1 MNGLIGSWFIE
12 IRRAGESFGIEDKRL
27 RVEDELSNPGIG
39 NQKSGIQTEKLEI
52 GKIIKGLQ
60 SS

>member
-27 RVEDELSNPGIG
+27 RVENELSNLGIG
-39 NQKSGIQTEKLEI
+39 NQKSEMRNTNRKI
-52 GKIIKGLQ
+52 GNWKDH
-60 SS
+60 

>member
-27 RVEDELSNPGIG
+27 RVENELSNPGIG
-39 NQKSGIQTEKLEI
+39 NQK
-52 GKIIKGLQ
+52 
-60 SS
+60 